1 MADIPLIKQFLQHQ
15 SQFMAYL
22 VAITRDVSAAEEI
35 FQNAAVVVMEKS
47 AEEGEVIRDFRPWAK
62 EIVRRQALSYMQK
75 QVRAER
81 KVRPVEPSLLEQI
94 TRSFIEDQT
103 TGTVAQFEVSAL
115 RQCIAQLQSPERSL
129 LQQRFIDRMSFATIA
144 ESVGKTDGAVQR
156 AISRIRKRL
165 AACIHDKLKLGEV
178 L

>member
-1 MADIPLIKQFLQHQ
+1 MPDIPLIKQFLQHQ

-47 AEEGEVIRDFRPWAK
+47 AEGEVIRDFRPWAK
-62 EIVRRQALSYMQK
+62 EIVRRQALSFMQQ

-81 KVRPVEPSLLEQI
+81 KVRPVEPCLLEQI
-94 TRSFIEDQT
+94 TRSFVEDRT
-103 TGTVAQFEVSAL
+103 TDTVAQLEASAL
-115 RQCIAQLQSPERSL
+115 RQCIAQLQFSERSL
-129 LQQRFIDRMSFATIA
+129 LQQRFVHRMSFAMIA
-144 ESVGKTDGAVQR
+144 ESIGKTDGAIQR

-165 AACIHDKLKLGEV
+165 NACVHDKLKLGGV